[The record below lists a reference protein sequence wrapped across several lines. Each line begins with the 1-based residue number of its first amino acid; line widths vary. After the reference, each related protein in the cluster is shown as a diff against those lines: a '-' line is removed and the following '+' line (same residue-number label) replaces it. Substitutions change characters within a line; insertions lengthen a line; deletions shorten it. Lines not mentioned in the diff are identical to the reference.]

1 MSRIVDVLM
10 NRDGLTKQ
18 EAVKRVQEVREMV
31 YDAVESG
38 MFDEAEDIVMSELGL
53 EMDYIDEL
61 IL

>member
-10 NRDGLTKQ
+10 RRDGLTKK
-18 EAVKRVQEVREMV
+18 EAVARVQEVREMV
-31 YDAVESG
+31 YEAVESG

-61 IL
+61 IM

>member
-10 NRDGLTKQ
+10 QRDGLTKQ